1 MGPGI
6 SVKSA
11 LSTATGPRLSYL
23 AAISADIEI
32 VSREAGSAT
41 RSVSLGLVSIPMVY
55 KGEEVEEEVEVVS
68 ANRRSLGKMAGL

>member
-41 RSVSLGLVSIPMVY
+41 RSASLGLVWIPMVY
-55 KGEEVEEEVEVVS
+55 KGEQEEEEEEEEE
-68 ANRRSLGKMAGL
+68 GFC

>member
-41 RSVSLGLVSIPMVY
+41 RSVSLGLFDPDGIQR
-55 KGEEVEEEVEVVS
+55 GGGGGGGFLLIEE
-68 ANRRSLGKMAGL
+68 A